1 MKKEQRTISILLD
14 ILNSDVWVWLRDG
27 KTCRRF
33 YENAEAEGF
42 LFGRIRP
49 TDSGPD
55 DIIAVHRDR
64 TLGHVGYVGRLAF
77 HAKNP
82 KMIRVDYARY
92 LAGEKDFYY
101 SSQKSTGAGKGE

>member
-1 MKKEQRTISILLD
+1 MKKEQRTISTLLD

-49 TDSGPD
+49 TDSGLD
-55 DIIAVHRDR
+55 DIIAVHRDG
-64 TLGHVGYVGRLAF
+64 TLAHVGYIGRLAF
-77 HAKNP
+77 HAKTP
-82 KMIRVDYARY
+82 GMIRVDYAQY

-101 SSQKSTGAGKGE
+101 SSQKSVGERAGE